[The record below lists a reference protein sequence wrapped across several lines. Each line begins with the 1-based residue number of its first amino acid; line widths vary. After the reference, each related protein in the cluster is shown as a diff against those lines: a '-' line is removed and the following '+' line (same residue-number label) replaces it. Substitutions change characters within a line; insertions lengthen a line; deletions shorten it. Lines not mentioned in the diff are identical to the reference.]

1 MTDARPRRRWPKR
14 AVRAVA
20 WTAAGAAFLTGLGA
34 LGAAPRPSG
43 AAAVAPVRQKVIVRR
58 IVERVVVVDPVAAP
72 VTIPAGSSTSTG
84 QAPSAPAPAPAPAPT
99 SSGGSHG

>member
-20 WTAAGAAFLTGLGA
+20 WSAAGAAFLTGLGA
-34 LGAAPRPSG
+34 LGAAPQPS
-43 AAAVAPVRQKVIVRR
+43 AAAVAPVRQKVIIRR

-72 VTIPAGSSTSTG
+72 VTIPAGSSASTG
-84 QAPSAPAPAPAPAPT
+84 QAPSVPAPAPAPAPT